1 MQSRYRLET
10 IFKQDSYFLSCTLI
24 RCTRNLL
31 LKMMKEEK
39 NNDSRRRLRKSR
51 NNMNIYNEEK
61 LENDEIIEVEYSFS
75 LVKKKLARERKNWKV
90 ENMRIQI
97 I

>member
-1 MQSRYRLET
+1 
-10 IFKQDSYFLSCTLI
+10 
-24 RCTRNLL
+24 
-31 LKMMKEEK
+31 
-39 NNDSRRRLRKSR
+39 
-51 NNMNIYNEEK
+51 MNIYNEEK